1 MSYPAPSDFAKIAEL
16 ERQQNEIRDIV
27 FFNSVHAVS
36 QSNPFGQGRKNTAL
50 GSKLGSESWFPLESA
65 ITDINELLVST
76 GVFDKLDVQSIANV
90 IIGPVGT
97 LILKTIKNISDGKI
111 FSVTPGT
118 GRILEI
124 TPGGGGGDDGKGI
137 EVASTLTLTDKDLV
151 FMQYFKDT
159 DKVKIIAGSSVPGAN
174 INLSN
179 IVDTQISAGLIP
191 DADNVHHF
199 GSVTN
204 RWADAHVVIGLFNTV
219 TVSVSLTASAA
230 FFALGNTTLGD
241 AITDSI
247 TVNGRFASSLLPIT
261 NNLYDLGAI
270 GNQWRD
276 LFLTGEAHID
286 DLFVDIAVKTD
297 LIPSPDSTL
306 DLGSS
311 ANRWLVGFFDNLN
324 ASGTGSIS
332 VTTITATSSLTS
344 NGPFFAL
351 GNVDLGDAIGDAIAV
366 NGRFTT
372 DLDPSATAVRDLG
385 ASGLIWDDL
394 WIDQI
399 IVRDRIRS
407 DSATS
412 EMGFF
417 VKNETGTL
425 GTLGTMQAPL
435 LEQAALPTD
444 TTLDGFF
451 GAFNGAFGFWRDTDN
466 DPNSRG
472 FVRMNGVWYHW
483 FLTNL

>member
-1 MSYPAPSDFAKIAEL
+1 MSYQAPSDFAKIAQL
-16 ERQQNEIRDIV
+16 EEKQNEIRDIV
-27 FFNSVHAVS
+27 FFNSVHAVG
-36 QSNPFGQGRKNTAL
+36 QSSPFGQGRKNTAL

-90 IIGPVGT
+90 IVGPVGT

-111 FSVTPGT
+111 FSVTPGV
-118 GRILEI
+118 GRTVEI

-137 EVASTLTLTDKDLV
+137 EVDSTLTLTDKDMV
-151 FMQYFKDT
+151 FMQYFKDA
-159 DKVKIIAGSSVPGAN
+159 DKVKIIAGSSIGGAN
-174 INLSN
+174 VNLSN
-179 IVDTQISAGLIP
+179 LVLTQINVGLTP
-191 DADNVHHF
+191 DLDNTHHF

-204 RWADAHVVIGLFNTV
+204 RWADAHVVIGIFSTV
-219 TVSVSLTASAA
+219 TVAVSLTATAA
-230 FFALGNTTLGD
+230 FFALGNSTLGD

-247 TVNGRFASSLLPIT
+247 TVNGRF
-261 NNLYDLGAI
+261 
-270 GNQWRD
+270 
-276 LFLTGEAHID
+276 
-286 DLFVDIAVKTD
+286 
-297 LIPSPDSTL
+297 
-306 DLGSS
+306 
-311 ANRWLVGFFDNLN
+311 
-324 ASGTGSIS
+324 
-332 VTTITATSSLTS
+332 
-344 NGPFFAL
+344 
-351 GNVDLGDAIGDAIAV
+351 
-366 NGRFTT
+366 TT
-372 DLDPSATAVRDLG
+372 DLDPSASAVRDLG

-444 TTLDGFF
+444 ATLDGFF
-451 GAFNGAFGFWRDTDN
+451 GAFNGAFGFWRDTDS

-472 FVRMNGVWYHW
+472 FVRMNGIWYHW